1 MIDEPSYRQGF
12 SLQPAK
18 ESALAQAIDAG
29 DSAEVDQALRGLQS
43 APAGA
48 WAAALSEAW
57 ERKRTDLVMRAI
69 TPDRLVDAISTNHGP
84 LVDWWLGHLIA
95 ARAIEP
101 VTEFARCLLSR
112 EGEIEER
119 ARGHFFVPVAHAIAL
134 NHPGTAREL
143 LSDSSRSIQ
152 KHWMFG
158 NAGSRIAAGDVLR
171 RLPDDLRQTWIS
183 LLREDDASTRL
194 TLEQASE
201 LARVTRLPLGAQ
213 SRAFQVLGELGPS
226 ALRSACQ
233 EAHRSR
239 VRNNEGQEQSRS
251 SRTGSVAPSVVPK
264 ETSSEEKSVHAWVLG
279 AIVLCVALGFLFF
292 RDDSGKPIEGSD
304 GKASATFKPAP
315 GIAISV
321 GNAVELL
328 PEPLHP
334 LYAQLLERGCD
345 AMSGLINQVPAEE
358 QTATKRR
365 LLLTYAQEPGLSA
378 EEKRRL
384 IEVSRDLLAP
394 VDQQMIA
401 WHLGL

>member
-1 MIDEPSYRQGF
+1 
-12 SLQPAK
+12 
-18 ESALAQAIDAG
+18 
-29 DSAEVDQALRGLQS
+29 
-43 APAGA
+43 
-48 WAAALSEAW
+48 
-57 ERKRTDLVMRAI
+57 MRAI
-69 TPDRLVDAISTNHGP
+69 TPDRLVDAIATNHGS
-84 LVDWWLGHLIA
+84 LVDWWLGQLIVEG
-95 ARAIEP
+95 AIEP
-101 VTEFARCLLSR
+101 VTEFAHCLLSR
-112 EGEIEER
+112 SGEIEEKT
-119 ARGHFFVPVAHAIAL
+119 RGHFFVPLAHAIAL

-143 LSDSSRSIQ
+143 LSDESRSVQ

-158 NAGSRIAAGDVLR
+158 NAKSRIAAGDVLR

-194 TLEQASE
+194 TLEQAAE
-201 LARVTRLPLGAQ
+201 LVRVTLLPLGAQ
-213 SRAFQVLGELGPS
+213 SRAFQVLGEMGPS

-264 ETSSEEKSVHAWVLG
+264 ETSSEQNNLHSWVLG

-292 RDDSGKPIEGSD
+292 RDASNKPIEGSD
-304 GKASATFKPAP
+304 GKGAATFKLAP

-334 LYAQLLERGCD
+334 IYAQLLERGCD
-345 AMSGLINQVPAEE
+345 AMTGLINQVPVEE
-358 QTATKRR
+358 QVAAKRR
-365 LLLTYAQEPGLSA
+365 LLLAYAQEPGLSA

-384 IEVSRDLLAP
+384 IAVSRELLAP
-394 VDQQMIA
+394 VDQQMVA

>member
-1 MIDEPSYRQGF
+1 MRGEPSKRQGH
-12 SLQPAK
+12 SLQPEP
-18 ESALAQAIDAG
+18 ESALARAIDAG
-29 DSAEVDQALRGLQS
+29 DPAEVDQAMRGLRS
-43 APAGA
+43 ASAEA

-57 ERKRTDLVMRAI
+57 KRKRTDLVMISI
-69 TPDRLVDAISTNHGP
+69 TPDRLVDAISTNHGS

-95 ARAIEP
+95 AGSIEP
-101 VTEFARCLLSR
+101 VTEFARCLLSQ

-143 LSDSSRSIQ
+143 LSDPSRSVQ

-183 LLREDDASTRL
+183 LLCEDEASTRL
-194 TLEQASE
+194 TLEQTAE
-201 LARVTRLPLGAQ
+201 LIRVTRLPLGAQ

-226 ALRSACQ
+226 ALRAACQ

-239 VRNNEGQEQSRS
+239 VRNGEGREERHS
-251 SRTGSVAPSVVPK
+251 SRTGSGAKSVA
-264 ETSSEEKSVHAWVLG
+264 TDANSSEGVSLHAWALG
-279 AIVLCVALGFLFF
+279 AIVLFVALGFFAF
-292 RDDSGKPIEGSD
+292 RDL
-304 GKASATFKPAP
+304 PAP

-328 PEPLHP
+328 PAPLQP
-334 LYAQLLERGCD
+334 LYAQLRERGCD
-345 AMSGLINQVPAEE
+345 AFSGLIRQVPAEE
-358 QTATKRR
+358 QGAAGRR
-365 LLLTYAQEPGLSA
+365 LLLAYAQEPGLSVT
-378 EEKRRL
+378 EKKRL
-384 IEVSRDLLAP
+384 IEVSRDLLGP
-394 VDQQMIA
+394 VDQQMVA